1 MLTSFIK
8 GFVKGYLLVLL
19 WTARVFC
26 TPCTV
31 LLGLLSLTPF
41 LFTALLIYLWDWCN
55 DEEGLKFPFTLAF
68 GFPVFLMLSGT
79 CSLNLVNKWGEYC
92 NDR

>member
-1 MLTSFIK
+1 MISFIK

-19 WTARVFC
+19 WLVRILC

-31 LLGLLSLTPF
+31 LLGLLMLVPL

-55 DEEGLKFPFTLAF
+55 DEKDLEFPFTLAF
-68 GFPVFLMLSGT
+68 EFPVFIMLTGT
-79 CSLNLVNKWGEYC
+79 LSENLIDRWGDYC
-92 NDR
+92 DD